1 MFILAKLS
9 AAEVDTLDTAAV
21 TLREEASGGDFVF
34 IPTSLQIFKPAGVAY
49 TLAAGTRIQVKD
61 EDGLILFDM
70 AAEGFLDSTSAVR
83 RVMRPAAGAF
93 NALSYGAYL
102 SLSNTASGTTGP
114 ALYLRL
120 DYEIVPALQVW

>member
-1 MFILAKLS
+1 MFTLAKLS
-9 AAEVDTLDTAAV
+9 AAQVDTLDTVSV
-21 TLREEASGGDFVF
+21 TIREEASGGDFVF
-34 IPTSLQIFKPAGVAY
+34 VPTRLQIYKPAGVAY
-49 TLAAGTRIQVKD
+49 TLAAGTRLQIKD

-83 RVMRPAAGAF
+83 RIVRPVASAF

-102 SLSNTASGTTGP
+102 SLTHTTSGTTGP
-114 ALYLRL
+114 ALYLRF